1 MWDLKSMHKRA
12 FIYCV
17 LLLAAILGSATS
29 AIAGTIL
36 ADFHFSIGKSTVNRE
51 LDSNSRALEQIS
63 LAMNGAFSEV
73 TLTSYSSIDGKMSRN
88 QELATKR
95 AQSVKELLISEH
107 PANTYT
113 YNIINKGEDWQG
125 VSDFVSTVS
134 LPWKDE
140 ALEILALEDK
150 ARAKEL
156 LQELWVGEAW
166 DYLMKYCFPT
176 LRRVCVSVQS
186 KEENAPAAALNINF
200 SASSS
205 ALQLSAGE
213 KAALQALFSA
223 PKLKL
228 TAYASPEGTDAINE
242 RLSLKRAEALKARI
256 LQMGYKGEVE
266 IVYGGVD
273 WDGLRSQVQ
282 QSTYLPQREAVLE
295 TIDSSTS
302 MDNLS
307 RKKLLQAVGYG
318 RPWLHLMEFEM
329 KPLRRV
335 VVETI

>member
-1 MWDLKSMHKRA
+1 MHKRA

-17 LLLAAILGSATS
+17 LLLATILGSTTS

-36 ADFHFSIGKSTVNRE
+36 ADFHFPIGKTTVNRE
-51 LDSNSRALEQIS
+51 LDSNSRALEQI
-63 LAMNGAFSEV
+63 LHAMNDVSSVV
-73 TLTSYSSIDGKMSRN
+73 TLTSYSSPDGKASRN
-88 QELATKR
+88 QELAAKR
-95 AQSVKELLISEH
+95 GQSVIELLMSEH
-107 PANTYT
+107 PASSHT
-113 YNIINKGEDWQG
+113 YNIINGGEDWQS
-125 VSDFVSTVS
+125 VSDFVKTVS

-150 ARAKEL
+150 AHAKEL

-176 LRRVCVSVQS
+176 LRRVCVTVQS
-186 KEENAPAAALNINF
+186 KNENAPATALNVNF
-200 SASSS
+200 TASSS
-205 ALQLSAGE
+205 ALRLSEEE
-213 KAALQALFSA
+213 KADLQALFAA

-228 TAYASPEGTDAINE
+228 TAYASPEGTDAVNE

-256 LQMGYKGEVE
+256 LQMGYKGQVE
-266 IVYGGVD
+266 IAYGGVD